1 MEISLKS
8 VKRNIMKTKILTT
21 LITLLLIAPNTF
33 CKTTQEA
40 VEFFNKYADFAN
52 NYNSEILNMYSPDAK
67 IIREVVKPTG
77 ETVDIIVPS
86 SRYFKELKIGQKTAK
101 LRKYRN
107 AYKNVIAQKVR
118 NGIKVSAERQPSRES
133 YWLKM
138 YQIYTPT
145 DSGLKITE
153 EMMQTKVQS
162 FLRHKNKG

>member
-1 MEISLKS
+1 M
-8 VKRNIMKTKILTT
+8 MKIFKFVLPIIGIILTFSDVYAQTPQDGIAFFNQYQNFANSYNDKIL
-21 LITLLLIAPNTF
+21 
-33 CKTTQEA
+33 
-40 VEFFNKYADFAN
+40 D
-52 NYNSEILNMYSPDAK
+52 MYSPNAK
-67 IIREVVKPTG
+67 IIREVIKPSG
-77 ETVDIIVPS
+77 EAEQVIVPAE
-86 SRYFKELKIGQKTAK
+86 RYFKELKIGQKTAK

-107 AYKNVIAQKVR
+107 SYKNVIAQKVR

-162 FLRHKNKG
+162 FLRHKNNG

>member
-1 MEISLKS
+1 M
-8 VKRNIMKTKILTT
+8 MKIFKFVLPIIGIIITFSDVYAQTPQDGIAFFNQYQNFANSYNDKIL
-21 LITLLLIAPNTF
+21 
-33 CKTTQEA
+33 
-40 VEFFNKYADFAN
+40 D
-52 NYNSEILNMYSPDAK
+52 MYSQNAK
-67 IIREVVKPTG
+67 IIREVIKPSG
-77 ETVDIIVPS
+77 EAEQVIVPAE
-86 SRYFKELKIGQKTAK
+86 RYFKELKIGQKTAK

-107 AYKNVIAQKVR
+107 SYKNVIAQKVQ

>member
-1 MEISLKS
+1 M
-8 VKRNIMKTKILTT
+8 MKIFKFVLPIIGIILTFSDVYAQTPQDGMAFFNQYQNFANSYNDKIL
-21 LITLLLIAPNTF
+21 
-33 CKTTQEA
+33 
-40 VEFFNKYADFAN
+40 D
-52 NYNSEILNMYSPDAK
+52 MYSPNAK
-67 IIREVVKPTG
+67 IIREVIKPSG
-77 ETVDIIVPS
+77 EAEQVIVPAE
-86 SRYFKELKIGQKTAK
+86 RYFKELKIGQKTAK

-107 AYKNVIAQKVR
+107 SYKNVIAQKVR

>member
-1 MEISLKS
+1 
-8 VKRNIMKTKILTT
+8 MKIFKFVFPIIGIILTFSDVYAQTPQDGIAFFNQYQNFANSYNDKIL
-21 LITLLLIAPNTF
+21 
-33 CKTTQEA
+33 
-40 VEFFNKYADFAN
+40 D
-52 NYNSEILNMYSPDAK
+52 MYSPNAK
-67 IIREVVKPTG
+67 IIREVIKPSG
-77 ETVDIIVPS
+77 EAEQVIVPAE
-86 SRYFKELKIGQKTAK
+86 RYFKELKIGQKTAK

-107 AYKNVIAQKVR
+107 SYKNVIAQKVR

>member
-1 MEISLKS
+1 M
-8 VKRNIMKTKILTT
+8 MKIFKFVLPIIGIILTFSDVYAQTPQDGIAFFNQYQNFANSYNNKIL
-21 LITLLLIAPNTF
+21 
-33 CKTTQEA
+33 
-40 VEFFNKYADFAN
+40 D
-52 NYNSEILNMYSPDAK
+52 MYSPNAK
-67 IIREVVKPTG
+67 IIREVIKPSG
-77 ETVDIIVPS
+77 ETEQVIVPAE
-86 SRYFKELKIGQKTAK
+86 RYFKELKIGQKTAK

-107 AYKNVIAQKVR
+107 SYKNVIAQKVR

>member
-1 MEISLKS
+1 M
-8 VKRNIMKTKILTT
+8 MKIFKFVLPIIGIIITFSDVYAQTPQDGIAFFNQYQNFANSYNDKIL
-21 LITLLLIAPNTF
+21 
-33 CKTTQEA
+33 
-40 VEFFNKYADFAN
+40 D
-52 NYNSEILNMYSPDAK
+52 MYSQNAK
-67 IIREVVKPTG
+67 IIREVIKPSG
-77 ETVDIIVPS
+77 EAEQVIVPAE
-86 SRYFKELKIGQKTAK
+86 RYFKELKIGQKTAK

-107 AYKNVIAQKVR
+107 SYKNVIAQKVR

>member
-1 MEISLKS
+1 M
-8 VKRNIMKTKILTT
+8 MKIFKFVLPIIGIIITFSDVYAQTPQDGMAFFNQYQNFANSYNDKIL
-21 LITLLLIAPNTF
+21 
-33 CKTTQEA
+33 
-40 VEFFNKYADFAN
+40 D
-52 NYNSEILNMYSPDAK
+52 MYSPNAK
-67 IIREVVKPTG
+67 IIREVIKPSG
-77 ETVDIIVPS
+77 EAEQVIVPAE
-86 SRYFKELKIGQKTAK
+86 RYFKELKIGQKTAK

-107 AYKNVIAQKVR
+107 SYKNVIAQKVQ

-162 FLRHKNKG
+162 FLKHKNKG

>member
-1 MEISLKS
+1 M
-8 VKRNIMKTKILTT
+8 MKIFKFVLPIIGIILTFSDVYAQTPQDGIAFFNQYQNFANSYNDKIL
-21 LITLLLIAPNTF
+21 
-33 CKTTQEA
+33 
-40 VEFFNKYADFAN
+40 D
-52 NYNSEILNMYSPDAK
+52 MYSPNAK
-67 IIREVVKPTG
+67 IIREVIKPSG
-77 ETVDIIVPS
+77 EAEQVIVPAE
-86 SRYFKELKIGQKTAK
+86 RYFKELKIGQKTAK

-107 AYKNVIAQKVR
+107 SYKNVIAQKVR

>member
-1 MEISLKS
+1 
-8 VKRNIMKTKILTT
+8 MKIFKFVLPIIGIIITFSDVYAQTPQDGIAFFNQYQNFANSYSDKIL
-21 LITLLLIAPNTF
+21 
-33 CKTTQEA
+33 
-40 VEFFNKYADFAN
+40 D
-52 NYNSEILNMYSPDAK
+52 MYSPNAK
-67 IIREVVKPTG
+67 IIREVIKPSG
-77 ETVDIIVPS
+77 EAEQVIVPAE
-86 SRYFKELKIGQKTAK
+86 RYFKELKIGQKTAK

-107 AYKNVIAQKVR
+107 SYKNVIAQKVQ

>member
-1 MEISLKS
+1 
-8 VKRNIMKTKILTT
+8 MKIFKFVLPIIGIILTFSDVYAQTPQDGMAFFNQYQKFANSYNDKIL
-21 LITLLLIAPNTF
+21 
-33 CKTTQEA
+33 
-40 VEFFNKYADFAN
+40 D
-52 NYNSEILNMYSPDAK
+52 MYSPNAK
-67 IIREVVKPTG
+67 IIREVIKPSG
-77 ETVDIIVPS
+77 EAEQVIVPAE
-86 SRYFKELKIGQKTAK
+86 RYFKELKIGQKTAK

-107 AYKNVIAQKVR
+107 SYKNVIAQKVQ

>member
-1 MEISLKS
+1 M
-8 VKRNIMKTKILTT
+8 MKIFKFVLPIIGIIITFSDVYAQTLQDGIAFFNQYQNFANSYNDKIL
-21 LITLLLIAPNTF
+21 
-33 CKTTQEA
+33 
-40 VEFFNKYADFAN
+40 D
-52 NYNSEILNMYSPDAK
+52 MYSPNAK
-67 IIREVVKPTG
+67 IIREVIKPSG
-77 ETVDIIVPS
+77 EAEQVIVPAE
-86 SRYFKELKIGQKTAK
+86 RYFKELKIGQKTAK

-107 AYKNVIAQKVR
+107 SYKNVIAQKVR

>member
-1 MEISLKS
+1 M
-8 VKRNIMKTKILTT
+8 MKIFKFVLPIIGIILTFSDVYAQTPQDGIAFFNQYQNFANSYNDKILDMYF
-21 LITLLLIAPNTF
+21 PN
-33 CKTTQEA
+33 
-40 VEFFNKYADFAN
+40 
-52 NYNSEILNMYSPDAK
+52 AK
-67 IIREVVKPTG
+67 IIREVIKPSG
-77 ETVDIIVPS
+77 EAEQVIVPAE
-86 SRYFKELKIGQKTAK
+86 RYFKELKIGQKTAK

-107 AYKNVIAQKVR
+107 SYKNVIAQKVQ

>member
-1 MEISLKS
+1 M
-8 VKRNIMKTKILTT
+8 MKIFKFVLPIIGIIITFSDVYAKTPQDGIAFFNQYQNFANSYNDKIL
-21 LITLLLIAPNTF
+21 
-33 CKTTQEA
+33 
-40 VEFFNKYADFAN
+40 D
-52 NYNSEILNMYSPDAK
+52 MYSPNAK
-67 IIREVVKPTG
+67 IIREVIKPSG
-77 ETVDIIVPS
+77 EAEQVIVPAE
-86 SRYFKELKIGQKTAK
+86 RYFKELKIGQKTAK

-107 AYKNVIAQKVR
+107 SYKNVIAQKVR

>member
-1 MEISLKS
+1 M
-8 VKRNIMKTKILTT
+8 MKIFKFVLPIIGIILTFSDVYAQTPQDGIAFFNQYQNFANSYNDKIL
-21 LITLLLIAPNTF
+21 
-33 CKTTQEA
+33 
-40 VEFFNKYADFAN
+40 D
-52 NYNSEILNMYSPDAK
+52 MYSPNAK
-67 IIREVVKPTG
+67 IIREVIKPSG
-77 ETVDIIVPS
+77 EAEQVIVPAE
-86 SRYFKELKIGQKTAK
+86 RYFKELKIGQKTAK

-107 AYKNVIAQKVR
+107 SYRNVIAQKVQ

-162 FLRHKNKG
+162 FFRHKNKG

>member
-1 MEISLKS
+1 M
-8 VKRNIMKTKILTT
+8 MKIFKFVLPIIGIILTFSDVYAQTPQDGIAFFNQYKNFANSYNDKIL
-21 LITLLLIAPNTF
+21 
-33 CKTTQEA
+33 
-40 VEFFNKYADFAN
+40 D
-52 NYNSEILNMYSPDAK
+52 MYSPNAK
-67 IIREVVKPTG
+67 IIREVIKPSG
-77 ETVDIIVPS
+77 EAEQVIVPAE
-86 SRYFKELKIGQKTAK
+86 RYFKELKIGQKTAK

-107 AYKNVIAQKVR
+107 SYKNVIAQKVR

>member
-1 MEISLKS
+1 M
-8 VKRNIMKTKILTT
+8 MKIFKFVLPIIGIILTFSDVYAQTPQDGIAFFNQYQNFANSYNNKIL
-21 LITLLLIAPNTF
+21 
-33 CKTTQEA
+33 
-40 VEFFNKYADFAN
+40 D
-52 NYNSEILNMYSPDAK
+52 MYSPNAK
-67 IIREVVKPTG
+67 IIREVIKPSG
-77 ETVDIIVPS
+77 EAEQVIVPAE
-86 SRYFKELKIGQKTAK
+86 RYFKELKIGQKTAK

-107 AYKNVIAQKVR
+107 SYKNVIAQKVQ

>member
-1 MEISLKS
+1 M
-8 VKRNIMKTKILTT
+8 MKIFKFVLPIIGIILTFSDVYAQTPQDGMAFFNQYQNFANSYNDKIL
-21 LITLLLIAPNTF
+21 
-33 CKTTQEA
+33 
-40 VEFFNKYADFAN
+40 D
-52 NYNSEILNMYSPDAK
+52 MYSPNAK
-67 IIREVVKPTG
+67 IIREVIKPSG
-77 ETVDIIVPS
+77 ETEQVIVPAE
-86 SRYFKELKIGQKTAK
+86 RYFKELKIGQKTAK

-107 AYKNVIAQKVR
+107 SYKNVIAQKVR